1 MSVQERYDHDT
12 LILNTFT
19 TKLQRKGLPSGM
31 LGFSRANLLCSTS
44 IEQVPPVTTPAQ
56 PFCIL
61 SPNVFALQVS
71 SECAPGSLLPAALGR
86 FHCRHIALRA
96 LPCGCRIPAPVAS
109 HSCGSRE
116 LPAAAGVGGSALSTA
131 CGCRG
136 RWQGLGRHR
145 AEGRSAWSTGH
156 AVRAAS
162 TAPLM
167 LSELLNQSKG
177 ISLLGCILQ
186 KREGRTRDWVQ
197 RCPRGLRA
205 ACPPRVL
212 AQAVRAVPRC
222 SQQRWGRIGEGHD

>member
-1 MSVQERYDHDT
+1 M
-12 LILNTFT
+12 
-19 TKLQRKGLPSGM
+19 PSGM

-61 SPNVFALQVS
+61 SPNIFALQVS

-162 TAPLM
+162 TTPHA
-167 LSELLNQSKG
+167 
-177 ISLLGCILQ
+177 
-186 KREGRTRDWVQ
+186 
-197 RCPRGLRA
+197 LRA
-205 ACPPRVL
+205 AESVQGHLAAWLHPAKKRGENKGSGSEVPKRTEGCLPSSRVGSG
-212 AQAVRAVPRC
+212 RACGPALQPAAMGTDRRGARLRC
-222 SQQRWGRIGEGHD
+222 C